1 MFYNE
6 DIKNI
11 NVKLKDTLLFELF
24 NVYIYTGLRMQE
36 LWQSTIKTEIDTNII
51 YFDVAGTKT
60 KESNRKVPMHS
71 ELIKLRITQ
80 DWLLTLKSSYKNN
93 KSTSRK
99 INTIIKDV
107 VNDKKKTLY
116 SARHFFTTEL
126 LKADVGKSKIDK
138 LVGHSDK
145 KDLTTNTYGR
155 SAFTLEILKIEIEKI
170 NLN

>member
-60 KESNRKVPMHS
+60 KA
-71 ELIKLRITQ
+71 LRV
-80 DWLLTLKSSYKNN
+80 S
-93 KSTSRK
+93 
-99 INTIIKDV
+99 
-107 VNDKKKTLY
+107 
-116 SARHFFTTEL
+116 
-126 LKADVGKSKIDK
+126 
-138 LVGHSDK
+138 
-145 KDLTTNTYGR
+145 
-155 SAFTLEILKIEIEKI
+155 
-170 NLN
+170 